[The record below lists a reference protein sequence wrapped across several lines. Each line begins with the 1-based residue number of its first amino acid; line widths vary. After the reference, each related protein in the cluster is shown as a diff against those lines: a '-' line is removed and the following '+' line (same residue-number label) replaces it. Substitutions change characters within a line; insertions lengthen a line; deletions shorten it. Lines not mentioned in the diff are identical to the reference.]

1 MHRVS
6 RRLPAEP
13 KVKEDADDAPYE
25 GEDTHED
32 AEATRTEIQKA
43 NQEEHEAGA
52 ERVLEEA
59 AISGNVAMREERG
72 HCQDAASED

>member
-32 AEATRTEIQKA
+32 AEATR
-43 NQEEHEAGA
+43 EA
-52 ERVLEEA
+52 LMA
-59 AISGNVAMREERG
+59 AGVAI
-72 HCQDAASED
+72 DALFAFIDSDKLKLADLF